1 MRIVKKRR
9 GGNKRQRD
17 RWGRKRR
24 RWRMTFRA
32 YESTNDNKRRAKS
45 INTTMGCEKRR
56 RKRGGGDE
64 GLS

>member
-1 MRIVKKRR
+1 
-9 GGNKRQRD
+9 
-17 RWGRKRR
+17 
-24 RWRMTFRA
+24 MTFRA

-56 RKRGGGDE
+56 RKREGGDE